1 LLSRTEISDDNHLRR
16 WTDVSLDGAQVQ
28 EANALLP
35 GSEVEKQRFAV
46 LQQRLAWFVDNDS
59 PNADAARTV
68 VIVPSLSFDL
78 ADLTIIRGVS
88 YYEERLLSL
97 LTLLQHSATHLIYLT
112 SQPVAPS
119 IVEYYLNQLPGLATS
134 PGSRLTLLNCAD
146 ASPQPLT
153 RKLLDRP
160 RLLRRIRA
168 AIAEPASAYLL
179 TFNSTPLERSL
190 AVRLDLPLYGCDPD
204 LTWLG
209 TKSGSRRVF
218 HEAQVKMPEGFEN
231 VRDPHDVARALAAL
245 KSSRPTLRR
254 AVVKQNEGFSGIGNA
269 LFPYDDAPSG
279 RALTSWIEA
288 ELPHRLRF
296 EAPNETWDHYIEKLA
311 RTGGIVEAFVET
323 DGPDE
328 IRSPS
333 VQCHIDP
340 AGTVQIISTHDQVM
354 GGPSGQVFL
363 GCSFPADN
371 AYVQDIQAAGHRIAA
386 VLRDRDV
393 VGRFGVDFISV
404 RRANGWEH
412 CAVEINLRMGGT
424 THPYLTLQALTSGSY
439 DTASGEHRTA
449 AGESRSYVASDNLHN
464 PAYSGLTPD
473 DLMDI
478 IAENN
483 LTFDHTTQQGV
494 VFHLI
499 GALSEHG
506 KLGAVCVADS
516 RAKAE
521 LLLRQAVA
529 SLDKAA
535 AE

>member
-1 LLSRTEISDDNHLRR
+1 M
-16 WTDVSLDGAQVQ
+16 SLDAAKGH
-28 EANALLP
+28 EANAPLP
-35 GSEVEKQRFAV
+35 GSEAEKQQFAV
-46 LQQRLAWFVDNDS
+46 LQHRLAGLVERESLD
-59 PNADAARTV
+59 ADTARTV

-78 ADLTIIRGVS
+78 ADLAIIRGVS
-88 YYEERLLSL
+88 YYEERLLSF
-97 LTLLQHSATHLIYLT
+97 LTLLQHPPTHLIYLT
-112 SQPVAPS
+112 SQPVAPA
-119 IVEYYLNQLPGLATS
+119 IVQYYRDQLPNPATGR
-134 PGSRLTLLNCAD
+134 GSRLTLLSCSD

-168 AIAEPASAYLL
+168 AIPDATSAYLL

-204 LTWLG
+204 LIWLG
-209 TKSGSRRVF
+209 TKSGSRQIFRA
-218 HEAQVKMPEGFEN
+218 AQVAMPAGFED
-231 VRDPHDVARALAAL
+231 VRNPHDVARALADL
-245 KSSRPTLRR
+245 KTSGPTLRR

-269 LFPYDDAPSG
+269 LFAYDAAPSG

-288 ELPHRLRF
+288 ELPRRLRF
-296 EAPNETWDHYIEKLA
+296 EAPNETWDHYSEKLA
-311 RTGGIVEAFVET
+311 RTGGIVEAFVEA
-323 DGPDE
+323 DGSDE

-340 AGTVQIISTHDQVM
+340 LGTVRIISTHDQVM

-371 AYVQDIQAAGHRIAA
+371 VYVQDIQAAGHRIAA
-386 VLRDRDV
+386 VLRDRGV

-424 THPYLTLQALTSGSY
+424 THPYLTLQALTGGSY
-439 DTASGEHRTA
+439 DTARGEHRTA
-449 AGESRSYVASDNLHN
+449 AGDSRAYVASDNLHN

-483 LTFDHTTQQGV
+483 LLFDHTAQQGV

-521 LLLRQAVA
+521 SLLRQAVA
-529 SLDKAA
+529 ALDAA
-535 AE
+535 AAR